1 MTKKEILDFAES
13 ELHTELSP
21 IELLEV
27 LAKKF
32 PNKVCF
38 STSLGIEDQLITH
51 FIFRNEIP
59 IDIFTLQTGRLF
71 EETEHLLIETQ
82 TKYRKKI
89 AIFEPKLNKVK
100 ELENEKGKFS
110 FYESVENRKECCFI
124 RKVEP
129 LNRAL
134 ENYTIWVTGI
144 RAEHSENRQNMPLF
158 EWDEAHQMLKVH
170 PLLHW
175 TFEEVKEQIYLHQI
189 PYNPLHDKGFVSIGC
204 KPCTRAIKEGEDFR
218 AGRWWWENNSKKECG
233 LHR

>member
-1 MTKKEILDFAES
+1 MTKQEILAFAES
-13 ELHTELSP
+13 ELHRELFP
-21 IELLEV
+21 LELLEI
-27 LAKKF
+27 LAEKF
-32 PNKVCF
+32 PQKVCF

-51 FIFRNEIP
+51 FIFKNEIP

-71 EETEHLLIETQ
+71 EETEQLLIETQ
-82 TKYRKKI
+82 HKYKQKI
-89 AIFEPKLNKVK
+89 TVFEPNQTKVE

-144 RAEHSENRQNMPLF
+144 RAEHSDNRQNMPLF
-158 EWDEAHQMLKVH
+158 EWDDAHKMLKVH

-175 TFEEVKEQIYLHQI
+175 NFEDVEKRINIYQI

-218 AGRWWWENNSKKECG
+218 AGRWWWENSSKKECG
-233 LHR
+233 LHQ

>member
-1 MTKKEILDFAES
+1 MTKKEILSFAES

-21 IELLEV
+21 VELLEI
-27 LAKKF
+27 LAKNF
-32 PNKVCF
+32 PQKVCF

-51 FIFRNEIP
+51 FIFKNEIP
-59 IDIFTLQTGRLF
+59 IDIFTLQTHRLF
-71 EETEHLLIETQ
+71 EETELLLEETQ
-82 TKYRKKI
+82 TKYQQKI
-89 AIFEPKLNKVK
+89 IVFEPNSIKVQ

-110 FYESVENRKECCFI
+110 FYESIENRKECCFI

-144 RAEHSENRQNMPLF
+144 RAEHSENRQTMPLF

-175 TFEEVKEQIYLHQI
+175 SFEEVKEQIYLHQI

-218 AGRWWWENNSKKECG
+218 AGRWWWENSSKKECG
-233 LHR
+233 LHQ